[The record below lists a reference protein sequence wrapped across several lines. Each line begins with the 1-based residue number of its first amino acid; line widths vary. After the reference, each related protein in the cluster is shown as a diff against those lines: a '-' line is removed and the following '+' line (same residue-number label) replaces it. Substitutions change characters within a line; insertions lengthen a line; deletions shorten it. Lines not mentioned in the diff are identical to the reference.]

1 MHKKLLYTN
10 KYKQPV
16 YALYQEPYNQ
26 QPQPANNMVQFQ
38 KYQQT
43 GDNVNQTLE
52 YLPNF
57 PRTKGV
63 EFGPGRFTEEQYQNA
78 ITRDSTELNNYIQ
91 DNPIS
96 SYFMGSNQGHASS
109 AGSLSGNIQL
119 NREWLHRL
127 KGFDNAQSQNAANQL
142 NVYPSN
148 TQDELRDYQQPSPG
162 NYIRKDEN
170 KYMQYKQPT
179 LRYQDTTIDY
189 SNATMSGVDNSA
201 ASGPM
206 SPAGDQFGGGGGG
219 STMGNASAYAS
230 LAGQLANGMKDPSA
244 GANLNPNMNLQTQ
257 GNTKVDESINLNT
270 DDAISF
276 SDQFKGNSVSPNQIS
291 ENDFKSI
298 VDGQVPADKGTA
310 GHLASGAGMAA
321 TGAMVGGPV
330 GAIVGFA
337 VGTGMSMFGDKK
349 NEDARSAIKENLVT
363 QNSSNFALGTN
374 QQRTNNDN
382 ELARFLV

>member
-16 YALYQEPYNQ
+16 YALYQETYNQ
-26 QPQPANNMVQFQ
+26 QPQPADNMVQFQ
-38 KYQQT
+38 KYQET

-52 YLPNF
+52 YIPNF
-57 PRTKGV
+57 PRTGST
-63 EFGPGRFTEEQYQNA
+63 EFGPGNFNQEEYQNA
-78 ITRDSTELNNYIQ
+78 ITRDSTDLNNFIQ
-91 DNPIS
+91 NNPIQ

-119 NREWLHRL
+119 NREYLHKL
-127 KGFDNAQSQNAANQL
+127 KGFDNEDTKNAANQL

-276 SDQFKGNSVSPNQIS
+276 SDQFKGNSVAPNQIS

-349 NEDARSAIKENLVT
+349 NEDARSAMKENLVT

>member
-16 YALYQEPYNQ
+16 YALYQETYNQ
-26 QPQPANNMVQFQ
+26 QPQPADNMVQFQ
-38 KYQQT
+38 KYQET

-52 YLPNF
+52 YIPNF
-57 PRTKGV
+57 PRTGST
-63 EFGPGRFTEEQYQNA
+63 EFGPGNFNQEEYQNA
-78 ITRDSTELNNYIQ
+78 ITRDSTDLNNFIQ
-91 DNPIS
+91 NNPIQ

-119 NREWLHRL
+119 NREYLHKL
-127 KGFDNAQSQNAANQL
+127 KGFDNEDTKNAANQL

-206 SPAGDQFGGGGGG
+206 SPAGGG
-219 STMGNASAYAS
+219 NKLSAYAS
-230 LAGQLANGMKDPSA
+230 LAGQLASGMKDPSA
-244 GANLNPNMNLQTQ
+244 NANLNPNMNLQTQ

>member
-16 YALYQEPYNQ
+16 YALYQETYNQ
-26 QPQPANNMVQFQ
+26 QPQPADNMVQFQ
-38 KYQQT
+38 KYQET
-43 GDNVNQTLE
+43 GDNVHQTLE
-52 YLPNF
+52 YIPNF
-57 PRTKGV
+57 PRTGGT
-63 EFGPGRFTEEQYQNA
+63 EFGPGNFNQEQYQNA

-91 DNPIS
+91 NNPIR

-119 NREWLHRL
+119 NREYLHKL
-127 KGFDNAQSQNAANQL
+127 KGFDNEDTKNAANQL
-142 NVYPSN
+142 NVYK
-148 TQDELRDYQQPSPG
+148 QPSPG

-189 SNATMSGVDNSA
+189 STATMSGVDNPA

-206 SPAGDQFGGGGGG
+206 SYAGDQFAGGGGGGGGG
-219 STMGNASAYAS
+219 STMGNVSAYAN
-230 LAGQLANGMKDPSA
+230 LAGQLANGMKNPAA

-270 DDAISF
+270 DEAISF
-276 SDQFKGNSVSPNQIS
+276 SDQFKGNSISPNQIS

-337 VGTGMSMFGDKK
+337 VGTGMSMYGDQQ
-349 NEDARSAIKENLVT
+349 NEDARSAIKENLVA

-374 QQRTNNDN
+374 KQRTNNDN